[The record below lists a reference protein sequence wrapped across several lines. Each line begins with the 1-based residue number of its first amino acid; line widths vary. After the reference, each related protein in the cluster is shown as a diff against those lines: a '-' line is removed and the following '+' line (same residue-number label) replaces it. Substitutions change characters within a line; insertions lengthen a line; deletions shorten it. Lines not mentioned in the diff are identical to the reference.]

1 MYKVFFN
8 ESFLIFASKDEK
20 IDLGNSNIL
29 EIENFTQI
37 ESWLAKAES
46 SEITGN
52 IIYRSL
58 EIKKIGK
65 HS

>member
-29 EIENFTQI
+29 EIENFNSDRNLAC
-37 ESWLAKAES
+37 ES
-46 SEITGN
+46 
-52 IIYRSL
+52 
-58 EIKKIGK
+58 GK
-65 HS
+65 FRNYWKYCL